1 MAPLVYYQ
9 PWRTCIDICTTLEM
23 QPTALERYRREELG
37 DGGLG
42 EKMLYNVIL

>member
-9 PWRTCIDICTTLEM
+9 PWRTCIDICTTSEI
-23 QPTALERYRREELG
+23 QPAALEREELG

-42 EKMLYNVIL
+42 KKMLYNVIL